1 MLGIYRGC
9 PAVYCPVTGVCVLVF
24 ANTPRG
30 WSRASAIVRDV
41 REGRL

>member
-9 PAVYCPVTGVCVLVF
+9 PAVYDPVTGAVVLVF

-30 WSRASAIVRDV
+30 WSRASAIVRDL
-41 REGRL
+41 RECPL